1 MTSVISCVA
10 ALCFTLSVAAGVARA
25 ECEGEYQF
33 PIKDLDN
40 AVMRDLMLTAQS
52 EMERFFNVE
61 LDVFCM
67 DDEEL
72 GAFYRPRTNTM
83 VIGTDFFFET
93 ANPPGNINNVLA
105 VLSHEIA
112 HTFQVHHGLLDH
124 LVSNDLHRVK
134 CIELHADFLAGG
146 YMGWRSRT
154 YDVEI
159 KSLTKLF
166 FGFGDNVT
174 SDQSHHGLP
183 QERFLSFRAGF
194 ASIADDEV
202 TLSSMGMGYVAQA
215 KCDEI

>member
-1 MTSVISCVA
+1 MASLTTYMA
-10 ALCFTLSVAAGVARA
+10 TLSLALGCITGTAQAG
-25 ECEGEYQF
+25 CEGEYQF
-33 PIKDLDN
+33 PIEELEN
-40 AVMRDLMLTAQS
+40 TVMRDLMLTAQV
-52 EMERFFNVE
+52 EMERFFDVE
-61 LDVFCM
+61 LDSFCM

-112 HTFQVHHGLLDH
+112 HTFQVRHGLLDQ
-124 LVSNDLHRVK
+124 LVNDDLHRVK

-154 YDVEI
+154 YDIEI
-159 KSLTKLF
+159 ANLTTLF
-166 FGFGDNVT
+166 FGFGDNFT
-174 SDQSHHGLP
+174 SDQGHHGLP
-183 QERFLSFRAGF
+183 QERFLSFKTGF

-215 KCDEI
+215 KCDE